1 MKLTNLNI
9 KIKDNEKNIK
19 CNEKKINTFNE
30 FILERLQEAE
40 TEMGN
45 TSKRYTTN
53 DIEDSM
59 NDIINK
65 IKQYRG
71 SKNKTLH
78 YFGAYTKIVEH
89 IISKEQINT
98 SLNTRFC

>member
-9 KIKDNEKNIK
+9 EIEDNEKDLESQ
-19 CNEKKINTFNE
+19 EKSISTSNE

-45 TSKRYTTN
+45 TSERYTTS
-53 DIEDSM
+53 DIENSM

-65 IKQYRG
+65 
-71 SKNKTLH
+71 T
-78 YFGAYTKIVEH
+78 V
-89 IISKEQINT
+89 
-98 SLNTRFC
+98 

>member
-1 MKLTNLNI
+1 MKLTNLNTEI
-9 KIKDNEKNIK
+9 EDNEKNIK
-19 CNEKKINTFNE
+19 CNEKKINTSNE

-45 TSKRYTTN
+45 TSKRYTIN

-65 IKQYRG
+65 
-71 SKNKTLH
+71 T
-78 YFGAYTKIVEH
+78 V
-89 IISKEQINT
+89 
-98 SLNTRFC
+98 

>member
-9 KIKDNEKNIK
+9 EIEDNEKDLE
-19 CNEKKINTFNE
+19 CHEKRISTSNE

-45 TSKRYTTN
+45 TAERYTTS
-53 DIEDSM
+53 DIENSM

-65 IKQYRG
+65 
-71 SKNKTLH
+71 T
-78 YFGAYTKIVEH
+78 V
-89 IISKEQINT
+89 
-98 SLNTRFC
+98 

>member
-1 MKLTNLNI
+1 MK
-9 KIKDNEKNIK
+9 KNIK

-59 NDIINK
+59 NDITYLKVHSFCHITKFFYYYMFCN
-65 IKQYRG
+65 
-71 SKNKTLH
+71 
-78 YFGAYTKIVEH
+78 FGAYTKIVEH

>member
-1 MKLTNLNI
+1 MKLTNLNTEI
-9 KIKDNEKNIK
+9 EDNEKNIK
-19 CNEKKINTFNE
+19 CNEKKINTSNE

-53 DIEDSM
+53 DIEDSV

-65 IKQYRG
+65 
-71 SKNKTLH
+71 T
-78 YFGAYTKIVEH
+78 V
-89 IISKEQINT
+89 
-98 SLNTRFC
+98 

>member
-1 MKLTNLNI
+1 MK
-9 KIKDNEKNIK
+9 KNIK

-65 IKQYRG
+65 
-71 SKNKTLH
+71 T
-78 YFGAYTKIVEH
+78 V
-89 IISKEQINT
+89 
-98 SLNTRFC
+98 

>member
-9 KIKDNEKNIK
+9 EREENEKNMK
-19 CNEKKINTFNE
+19 CNEKKSSTSNE

-40 TEMGN
+40 IEMGN
-45 TSKRYTTN
+45 TSKRYTIS

-65 IKQYRG
+65 
-71 SKNKTLH
+71 T
-78 YFGAYTKIVEH
+78 V
-89 IISKEQINT
+89 
-98 SLNTRFC
+98 

>member
-65 IKQYRG
+65 
-71 SKNKTLH
+71 T
-78 YFGAYTKIVEH
+78 V
-89 IISKEQINT
+89 
-98 SLNTRFC
+98 

>member
-9 KIKDNEKNIK
+9 EIEDNDKDLECHEKR
-19 CNEKKINTFNE
+19 INTTNE

-45 TSKRYTTN
+45 TSERYTTS
-53 DIEDSM
+53 DIENSM

-65 IKQYRG
+65 
-71 SKNKTLH
+71 T
-78 YFGAYTKIVEH
+78 V
-89 IISKEQINT
+89 
-98 SLNTRFC
+98 

>member
-1 MKLTNLNI
+1 MK
-9 KIKDNEKNIK
+9 KNIK

-40 TEMGN
+40 TEMGY

-65 IKQYRG
+65 
-71 SKNKTLH
+71 T
-78 YFGAYTKIVEH
+78 V
-89 IISKEQINT
+89 
-98 SLNTRFC
+98 

>member
-9 KIKDNEKNIK
+9 KIEDNEKNIK
-19 CNEKKINTFNE
+19 YNDKKINTFNE

-40 TEMGN
+40 TEMSN

-65 IKQYRG
+65 
-71 SKNKTLH
+71 T
-78 YFGAYTKIVEH
+78 V
-89 IISKEQINT
+89 
-98 SLNTRFC
+98 

>member
-9 KIKDNEKNIK
+9 EIEDNEKDLE
-19 CNEKKINTFNE
+19 CHEKRISTSNE

-45 TSKRYTTN
+45 TSERYTTRRYTTS
-53 DIEDSM
+53 DIENSM

-65 IKQYRG
+65 
-71 SKNKTLH
+71 T
-78 YFGAYTKIVEH
+78 V
-89 IISKEQINT
+89 
-98 SLNTRFC
+98 

>member
-9 KIKDNEKNIK
+9 KIEDNEKNIK

-30 FILERLQEAE
+30 FILERLQE

-45 TSKRYTTN
+45 TSKRYTIN

-65 IKQYRG
+65 
-71 SKNKTLH
+71 T
-78 YFGAYTKIVEH
+78 V
-89 IISKEQINT
+89 
-98 SLNTRFC
+98 

>member
-9 KIKDNEKNIK
+9 EIEDNEKNIK
-19 CNEKKINTFNE
+19 CNDKKINTFNE

-40 TEMGN
+40 TEMSN

-65 IKQYRG
+65 
-71 SKNKTLH
+71 T
-78 YFGAYTKIVEH
+78 V
-89 IISKEQINT
+89 
-98 SLNTRFC
+98 

>member
-9 KIKDNEKNIK
+9 KIEDNEKNIK
-19 CNEKKINTFNE
+19 CNEKKINTFNK

-45 TSKRYTTN
+45 TSKRYTTI

-65 IKQYRG
+65 
-71 SKNKTLH
+71 T
-78 YFGAYTKIVEH
+78 V
-89 IISKEQINT
+89 
-98 SLNTRFC
+98 

>member
-1 MKLTNLNI
+1 MKLTNLNTEI
-9 KIKDNEKNIK
+9 EDNEKNIK
-19 CNEKKINTFNE
+19 CNEKKISTSNE

-45 TSKRYTTN
+45 ASKRYTIS

-65 IKQYRG
+65 
-71 SKNKTLH
+71 T
-78 YFGAYTKIVEH
+78 V
-89 IISKEQINT
+89 
-98 SLNTRFC
+98 

>member
-9 KIKDNEKNIK
+9 KIEDNEKNIK
-19 CNEKKINTFNE
+19 WNEKKINTFNE

-40 TEMGN
+40 TQMGN
-45 TSKRYTTN
+45 TSKRYTIN

-65 IKQYRG
+65 
-71 SKNKTLH
+71 T
-78 YFGAYTKIVEH
+78 V
-89 IISKEQINT
+89 
-98 SLNTRFC
+98 

>member
-9 KIKDNEKNIK
+9 EIEDNEKDFE
-19 CNEKKINTFNE
+19 CHEKRISTSNE

-45 TSKRYTTN
+45 TSERYTTS
-53 DIEDSM
+53 DIENSM

-65 IKQYRG
+65 
-71 SKNKTLH
+71 T
-78 YFGAYTKIVEH
+78 V
-89 IISKEQINT
+89 
-98 SLNTRFC
+98 

>member
-45 TSKRYTTN
+45 TSKRYTTS
-53 DIEDSM
+53 DIENSM

-65 IKQYRG
+65 
-71 SKNKTLH
+71 T
-78 YFGAYTKIVEH
+78 V
-89 IISKEQINT
+89 
-98 SLNTRFC
+98 

>member
-1 MKLTNLNI
+1 M
-9 KIKDNEKNIK
+9 
-19 CNEKKINTFNE
+19 
-30 FILERLQEAE
+30 ILL
-40 TEMGN
+40 
-45 TSKRYTTN
+45 
-53 DIEDSM
+53 
-59 NDIINK
+59 
-65 IKQYRG
+65 IKQHRG

>member
-9 KIKDNEKNIK
+9 EIEDNEKNIK
-19 CNEKKINTFNE
+19 CNEKKINTSNE

-59 NDIINK
+59 NDIIN
-65 IKQYRG
+65 
-71 SKNKTLH
+71 
-78 YFGAYTKIVEH
+78 
-89 IISKEQINT
+89 NT
-98 SLNTRFC
+98 V

>member
-9 KIKDNEKNIK
+9 KIEDNEKKIK

-40 TEMGN
+40 TGN

-65 IKQYRG
+65 
-71 SKNKTLH
+71 T
-78 YFGAYTKIVEH
+78 V
-89 IISKEQINT
+89 
-98 SLNTRFC
+98 